1 MQIEL
6 ESVIFND
13 LQTQKEYLTFC
24 SFQLK
29 VIYRN
34 LMYLSD
40 ALPNSESIC
49 FQSSK
54 ILIFL
59 ILFY

>member
-1 MQIEL
+1 MQIDL
-6 ESVIFND
+6 KLVIFSD

-24 SFQLK
+24 SFHLK

-34 LMYLSD
+34 LMYSSD
-40 ALPNSESIC
+40 ALSNTESIC

-54 ILIFL
+54 ILIFS
-59 ILFY
+59 I

>member
-24 SFQLK
+24 SFQSK

-34 LMYLSD
+34 LMYSSD
-40 ALPNSESIC
+40 ALSNIKSIC
-49 FQSSK
+49 FQTSK
-54 ILIFL
+54 ILIFS
-59 ILFY
+59 I